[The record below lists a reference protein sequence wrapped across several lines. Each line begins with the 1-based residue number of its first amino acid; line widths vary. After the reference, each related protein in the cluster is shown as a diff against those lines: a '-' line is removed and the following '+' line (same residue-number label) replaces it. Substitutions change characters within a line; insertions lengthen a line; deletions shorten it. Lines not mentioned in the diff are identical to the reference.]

1 MAASA
6 RPTTIGMRRRGLP
19 GQGRW
24 FSRSVV
30 VALAILAG
38 VWLLP
43 VIYMVDVSLRLPG
56 DAFDPAIVLPTATS
70 VNYEAIFRD
79 NPLSAYFVNSLVVS
93 VGTTVLV
100 AIGSILFAFGVSI
113 LRVRFSRL
121 VYGGILMTLMVPI
134 AALVVP
140 VTQELKGLGL
150 VNNYLGLIGPY
161 TALGIPFAS
170 VILVSVMDDIPLEL
184 HEAAIVDGANSWR
197 LLRDIIVPMI
207 RPSLAFIVIWQ
218 FITSW
223 NEFFLALTV
232 MTDDEM
238 KTLALIPQQYSG
250 VYLSSPGALFAI
262 LTLVALPLIAG
273 YLVVQR
279 WFIAG
284 LLEGAVK
291 G

>member
-1 MAASA
+1 MNAETTPPALA
-6 RPTTIGMRRRGLP
+6 RHPRRRLNRE
-19 GQGRW
+19 RW
-24 FSRSVV
+24 FSRSI
-30 VALAILAG
+30 VAIVAIVAAI
-38 VWLLP
+38 WLLP
-43 VIYMVDVSLRLPG
+43 VVYMIDVSLRGPN
-56 DAFDPAIVLPTATS
+56 DAFDSAILLPTATL
-70 VNYEAIFRD
+70 VNYQTIFAD
-79 NPLSAYFVNSLVVS
+79 NPLPAFFTNSIVVS
-93 VGTTVLV
+93 VSTTLLV
-100 AIGSILFAFGVSI
+100 AAGSTLFAFGVSV
-113 LRVRFSRL
+113 LRVRFSRAI
-121 VYGGILMTLMVPI
+121 YAGILMTLMVPI

-140 VTQELKGLGL
+140 MTQELKGLSL
-150 VNNYLGLIGPY
+150 LNTYLGLIGPY
-161 TALGIPFAS
+161 TALGIPFAT

-197 LLRDIIVPMI
+197 LLIDVVVPVI
-207 RPSLAFIVIWQ
+207 RPSLVFILIWQ

-232 MTDDEM
+232 MTDGEM

-262 LTLVALPLIAG
+262 LTLVAMPLILM

-284 LLEGAVK
+284 LLEGAIK